1 MPTAPAIKITS
12 HATDDNST
20 FPNAYHASTKVAG
33 NRGARF
39 ADDTISDRDMDLD
52 QGGNTLHAPTSSS
65 NNINNN
71 NNDNSRDNNGNSGN
85 AVKFQTR
92 PRGLTGDST
101 NSEIY
106 PTFATYRQA
115 QHANFDAFAQ
125 RIRRVLETANAQNR
139 REQLEQE
146 ERLRLQQQQGGEA
159 QDESC
164 ITGVESSSTDQTS
177 KPLSALSAAHTRQ
190 LLDAETSSTHSG
202 TLSVSRAA
210 GVGGRPRSSSTASM
224 ISNLSEKLRL
234 GSSFFGR
241 AGNRSRAGS
250 NASEHPVPPHS
261 VGITGTANPNA
272 SGPSPL
278 SSSSTAPTPPALSEP
293 PISTSS
299 TIAMADTASAAAIA
313 STMTLPQP
321 VLSSSGSDEA
331 IVDTKRTAAVPRR
344 SSRHS
349 ALMHPLKETSRTED
363 DMSERY
369 DATEQPGGQE
379 GSHQDNQTSMQGGN
393 EDKGAGHEHVVDHLG
408 IVEGSSTNPEEG
420 SHGHD
425 KCSSIGVQV
434 LTSKPSAN

>member
-12 HATDDNST
+12 HTTDDSST
-20 FPNAYHASTKVAG
+20 FYSAHHAGTKLAG

-39 ADDTISDRDMDLD
+39 ADDTISNRDTDLD
-52 QGGNTLHAPTSSS
+52 QDGNTLNTPTSSP
-65 NNINNN
+65 NNINKNN
-71 NNDNSRDNNGNSGN
+71 NTNSNDSNGENGN

-125 RIRRVLETANAQNR
+125 RIRRALETANAQNR

-146 ERLRLQQQQGGEA
+146 ERLRQQQGGEA
-159 QDESC
+159 QDESRNA
-164 ITGVESSSTDQTS
+164 GVESSSMDQTS
-177 KPLSALSAAHTRQ
+177 KPLSALSATHTRQ
-190 LLDAETSSTHSG
+190 LLDAETTSTHSG

-241 AGNRSRAGS
+241 VGNRSRAGS
-250 NASEHPVPPHS
+250 NASEHPAPSHS
-261 VGITGTANPNA
+261 VGIPGTASSNA
-272 SGPSPL
+272 FGPSPL
-278 SSSSTAPTPPALSEP
+278 SSSSTAPAPPAPSEP
-293 PISTSS
+293 PIPMSS
-299 TIAMADTASAAAIA
+299 TTAMAAMASAAAIA
-313 STMTLPQP
+313 SAMTLPQP
-321 VLSSSGSDEA
+321 VLFSTGSDEA
-331 IVDTKRTAAVPRR
+331 NVDTKGTATAPRR

-349 ALMHPLKETSRTED
+349 ALMHPLKETSQTED

-369 DATEQPGGQE
+369 DATEQPDGQVK
-379 GSHQDNQTSMQGGN
+379 SNQDNRMSVQSGN
-393 EDKGAGHEHVVDHLG
+393 ENKSTGQEHVVDHLG
-408 IVEGSSTNPEEG
+408 IVEESSTKSEEG

-425 KCSSIGVQV
+425 KYSSIGVQV
-434 LTSKPSAN
+434 LISKPGVN